1 MCKEILRKAVDLANG
16 QTELARGIRARMP
29 GSRTS
34 QVTVWYWLNE
44 AKIAVPPAET
54 VLPICSFLDWRITP
68 HELRPDIYPKPLDG
82 MPLELYPAEAA

>member
-16 QTELARGIRARMP
+16 QTELARGIRAHMP

-44 AKIAVPPAET
+44 AKIEVPPAD
-54 VLPICSFLDWRITP
+54 VVIPICAFLDWQITP
-68 HELRPDIYPKPLDG
+68 HELRADIYPNPLDG
-82 MPLELYPAEAA
+82 MPTEQAQAA